1 MKINI
6 STIGNENGISSVQ
19 AIDADKII
27 GGDGVT
33 INWDI
38 ALNDGG
44 PGAANAGI
52 PKFNFQ
58 AQTTD
63 IDAGNSSNGKPFH
76 QATVLFN
83 GSMGDQ

>member
-6 STIGNENGISSVQ
+6 STIENDKAFSEVKAVTANGIT
-19 AIDADKII
+19 

-33 INWDI
+33 INFDI
-38 ALNDGG
+38 GLEDGG

-58 AQTTD
+58 AKTID
-63 IDAGNSSNGKPFH
+63 IDAGNSFNGKPWH
-76 QATVLFN
+76 QASLILS
-83 GSMGDQ
+83 GKLGD

>member
-6 STIGNENGISSVQ
+6 STIENENAISEVKTSAAN
-19 AIDADKII
+19 AIV

-33 INWDI
+33 INWNI

-52 PKFNFQ
+52 PAFNFQ

-63 IDAGNSSNGKPFH
+63 IDAGNSANGKPWH
-76 QATVLFN
+76 QATLLFN
-83 GSMGDQ
+83 GSLGD